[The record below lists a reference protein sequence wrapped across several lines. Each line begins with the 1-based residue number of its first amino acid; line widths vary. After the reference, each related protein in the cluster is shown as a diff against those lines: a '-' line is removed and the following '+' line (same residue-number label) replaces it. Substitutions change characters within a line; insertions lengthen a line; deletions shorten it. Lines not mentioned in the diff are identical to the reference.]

1 MRGIAILLFILSV
14 CAIVKIIDLKQNE
27 RLILNASNEL
37 KKESDSLCIEH
48 SERLIT
54 YYLITIEQ
62 NNIID
67 GFRSSRI
74 AKSKNEKLTKLM
86 QKL

>member
-1 MRGIAILLFILSV
+1 MRGISIILFIGFI
-14 CAIVKIIDLKQNE
+14 CGIVKIIDLKQNE
-27 RLILNASNEL
+27 QTILKLSNDF

-54 YYLITIEQ
+54 YYLITLEQ

-67 GFRSSRI
+67 KFQSSRND
-74 AKSKNEKLTKLM
+74 KLKNDKLTNLM

>member
-1 MRGIAILLFILSV
+1 MRGISIILFIGFI
-14 CAIVKIIDLKQNE
+14 CGIVKIIDLKQN
-27 RLILNASNEL
+27 IKSNINASNEL

-54 YYLITIEQ
+54 YYLITLEQ

-67 GFRSSRI
+67 KFQSSRND
-74 AKSKNEKLTKLM
+74 KLKNDKLTNLM

>member
-1 MRGIAILLFILSV
+1 MRGLSIILFIFSV
-14 CAIVKIIDLKQNE
+14 CCLVKIIDLKQNE
-27 RLILNASNEL
+27 QTILKRSSEF

-48 SERLIT
+48 SERLTT
-54 YYLITIEQ
+54 YYLITLEQ

-67 GFRSSRI
+67 KFRSSRND
-74 AKSKNEKLTKLM
+74 KLKNDKLTNLM